1 MRQAAVVGWT
11 SVDGLQESGLF
22 DEWKKGMHGRD
33 SREEYFEM
41 EISLS
46 KDGAET
52 TICTSSMS

>member
-1 MRQAAVVGWT
+1 MGSRKADCLMNG
-11 SVDGLQESGLF
+11 
-22 DEWKKGMHGRD
+22 KKGMHGRD